1 MKRLTVSVEESAQ
14 MLGISRALA
23 YELVRKNEIPSIK
36 LGRRLVVPLAAL
48 LRLLQAPEADGP
60 TFDLVAEEGGESEN
74 DGSPTTD
81 GDPAGRDRIAS

>member
-48 LRLLQAPEADGP
+48 LRLLQTPEVNDAVI
-60 TFDLVAEEGGESEN
+60 DLVAEEDGGGDALDA
-74 DGSPTTD
+74 DGAAP
-81 GDPAGRDRIAS
+81 PAGDRMAS

>member
-14 MLGISRALA
+14 MLGISRAFA

-48 LRLLQAPEADGP
+48 LRLLQTPDADDP
-60 TFDLVAEEGGESEN
+60 IVDLVAEEQVEARSVTDA
-74 DGSPTTD
+74 DG
-81 GDPAGRDRIAS
+81 ACEAHKRVAS

>member
-48 LRLLQAPEADGP
+48 LRLLQTPEVDDAII
-60 TFDLVAEEGGESEN
+60 DLVAEE
-74 DGSPTTD
+74 DGVEEVLDADGAASPVS
-81 GDPAGRDRIAS
+81 DRMAS

>member
-1 MKRLTVSVEESAQ
+1 

-48 LRLLQAPEADGP
+48 LRLLQTPDDDDG
-60 TFDLVAEEGGESEN
+60 TIDLMAEERVIANE
-74 DGSPTTD
+74 TTD
-81 GDPAGRDRIAS
+81 DDSASDAGDRMAS

>member
-1 MKRLTVSVEESAQ
+1 VKRLTVSVEESAQ

-48 LRLLQAPEADGP
+48 LRLLQTPEVDDMTIDLGAKAATGGADE
-60 TFDLVAEEGGESEN
+60 TLDS
-74 DGSPTTD
+74 DGSA
-81 GDPAGRDRIAS
+81 AGERMAS

>member
-48 LRLLQAPEADGP
+48 LRLLQAPDSDGP
-60 TFDLVAEEGGESEN
+60 TIDLVAEEHVRADETLSA
-74 DGSPTTD
+74 DSASMPD
-81 GDPAGRDRIAS
+81 DRMAS

>member
-14 MLGISRALA
+14 MLGISRAFA

-48 LRLLQAPEADGP
+48 LRLLQTPEVDDVSI
-60 TFDLVAEEGGESEN
+60 DLVAEEGGVDETISA
-74 DGSPTTD
+74 DDAAASA
-81 GDPAGRDRIAS
+81 GDRMAS

>member
-48 LRLLQAPEADGP
+48 LRLLQTPDEADAGL
-60 TFDLVAEEGGESEN
+60 DLVTEEAKDQSAIVTA
-74 DGSPTTD
+74 DGA
-81 GDPAGRDRIAS
+81 PAAHDRIAS

>member
-48 LRLLQAPEADGP
+48 LRLLETPEADDP
-60 TFDLVAEEGGESEN
+60 SIDLVAEEVRDQSDITDVESQE
-74 DGSPTTD
+74 GS
-81 GDPAGRDRIAS
+81 DRIAS

>member
-1 MKRLTVSVEESAQ
+1 MKRLTVSVEESAK

-48 LRLLQAPEADGP
+48 LRLLQTPDAEDA
-60 TFDLVAEEGGESEN
+60 TIDLVAEERAAADEATSTEGGSAA
-74 DGSPTTD
+74 
-81 GDPAGRDRIAS
+81 GDRLAS

>member
-48 LRLLQAPEADGP
+48 LRLLETPEADDP
-60 TFDLVAEEGGESEN
+60 SIDLVAEEVRDQS
-74 DGSPTTD
+74 DITD
-81 GDPAGRDRIAS
+81 GGSQEGSDRIAS

>member
-48 LRLLQAPEADGP
+48 HRLLQTPNAEDAPIG
-60 TFDLVAEEGGESEN
+60 LVAEERAAAGEI
-74 DGSPTTD
+74 DTDPGSVP
-81 GDPAGRDRIAS
+81 GDRLAS

>member
-48 LRLLQAPEADGP
+48 LRLLQTPDADDP
-60 TFDLVAEEGGESEN
+60 IVDLVAEEQVDAGPPTDV
-74 DGSPTTD
+74 DGACD
-81 GDPAGRDRIAS
+81 AHRRVAS

>member
-48 LRLLQAPEADGP
+48 LRLLQTPEVDDVAI
-60 TFDLVAEEGGESEN
+60 DLVTEETIGSGETV
-74 DGSPTTD
+74 GSD
-81 GDPAGRDRIAS
+81 DAAGERMAS

>member
-48 LRLLQAPEADGP
+48 LRLLQTPDADDVAI
-60 TFDLVAEEGGESEN
+60 DLVAEEAEDQSATV
-74 DGSPTTD
+74 TTD
-81 GDPAGRDRIAS
+81 GAPAAHGRIAS